1 MPPTST
7 SLPTGKLPAN
17 LLAQLISTL
26 PIDDP
31 HLLLGPGVGEDAAV
45 IEFGKISSEGPTSS
59 RRHELL
65 SQQDG
70 ADTLLAAKSDPI
82 TFATDEIGYYAVN
95 VCAND
100 LAVCGARP
108 RFYLPTVLLPEG
120 TTEADVR
127 RICDQTRRC
136 LPRAGHCG
144 GGWAYGGD
152 GCGESAGR
160 GRDAAGRGC
169 AAQGGAH
176 GRLPPRAT
184 WSCWLAQRC
193 G

>member
-31 HLLLGPGVGEDAAV
+31 HLLLGPGVGEDAAI
-45 IEFGKISSEGPTSS
+45 IEIGKIKSEGPASS

-108 RFYLPTVLLPEG
+108 RFICPLFCCLKG
-120 TTEADVR
+120 QR
-127 RICDQTRRC
+127 R
-136 LPRAGHCG
+136 PM
-144 GGWAYGGD
+144 
-152 GCGESAGR
+152 
-160 GRDAAGRGC
+160 C
-169 AAQGGAH
+169 AASATNSA
-176 GRLPPRAT
+176 LPAARWT
-184 WSCWLAQRC
+184 LWWRV
-193 G
+193 GIRR